1 MATTETNSAI
11 CGWQETTTGEPCQ
24 NPVSDPDD
32 HCYLHGTDGNVP
44 DGHGAPEGNPGGK
57 PGRSGPP
64 GNSNAE
70 GNPEN
75 PDAAPPDGHTNAME
89 HGLHM
94 TDERLLE
101 VMNDQQREAV
111 KGKYLEYEETC
122 RNDSQA
128 LKLAVMYVMETDLMR
143 KLIEGDQETTIYTD
157 EGQAVDLF
165 ADKMVQA
172 LQGYRR
178 EIRLGLHYEGNS
190 AQHTGD
196 GSTGHD
202 NLDMLVQDGDLNRD

>member
-11 CGWQETTTGEPCQ
+11 CGWQDTTTGEPCQ

-32 HCYLHGTDGNVP
+32 HCYLHGPDGDVP

-70 GNPEN
+70 GNPGN
-75 PDAAPPDGHTNAME
+75 PDAAPPDGNANAME

-94 TDERLLE
+94 TAERLLE
-101 VMNDQQREAV
+101 VMDDQQRDAV
-111 KGKYLEYEETC
+111 KGKYLEYQKKC
-122 RNDSQA
+122 MNDSQA
-128 LKLAVMYVMETDLMR
+128 LKLAVMFVMETDLMR
-143 KLIEGDQETTIYTD
+143 KLIDGDQETTIYTD
-157 EGQAVDLF
+157 EGQPVDVF

-190 AQHTGD
+190 AQHTTD
-196 GSTGHD
+196 GLSGHD
-202 NLDMLVQDGDLNRD
+202 NLDVLINDRNSPD